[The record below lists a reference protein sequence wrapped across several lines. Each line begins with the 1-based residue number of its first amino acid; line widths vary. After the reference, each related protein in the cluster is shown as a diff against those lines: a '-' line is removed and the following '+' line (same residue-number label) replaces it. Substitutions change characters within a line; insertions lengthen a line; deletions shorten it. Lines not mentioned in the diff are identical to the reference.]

1 MLVWIILYSANMKVS
16 PSAQGEIPLAV
27 VKSKSLWVQV
37 PPVSSGSV
45 AYSNGYNNTNQQMQN
60 PVTPHRE
67 KSQPKMP
74 TKRLRLLSRVSNN
87 TQSVG
92 VRATQ
97 ATRHTLSRKTT
108 KGPCPSETKHMYN
121 RNLPHKLQYSLD
133 NKTGKKPSE
142 NDLGI

>member
-1 MLVWIILYSANMKVS
+1 MENFSVTTRFLILGMLVWIILYSANMKVS

-45 AYSNGYNNTNQQMQN
+45 AYSNGYNNTNQQMQI

-74 TKRLRLLSRVSNN
+74 SKRLRLLESGLKQHSKCGRQGH
-87 TQSVG
+87 TG
-92 VRATQ
+92 HQ
-97 ATRHTLSRKTT
+97 AYSLEKNHERTLSFRDKTHVQQEFT
-108 KGPCPSETKHMYN
+108 AYTTIQS
-121 RNLPHKLQYSLD
+121 
-133 NKTGKKPSE
+133 
-142 NDLGI
+142 